1 MQPTAQNNFRLGP
14 VLATLQQKRKIFVS
28 EADFQLELAWIIKEQ
43 YPQAKVRLEYCPD
56 FAPNLHLDILVVIDG
71 RWIPIELKYK
81 TKGCR
86 KVTDGEVFNLKNHA
100 AKDVSCYLYLKDLQR
115 IEYIR
120 DQAPEFLEGYTIF
133 ITNDLSYAKKP
144 LKEDCIYQQF
154 SLEDGITKTGLLDWS
169 ESAGEGTKKHC
180 KNPITLQDNY
190 PLKWQKYSQID
201 DTNTGTFIYLVNK
214 INKH

>member
-1 MQPTAQNNFRLGP
+1 MTVFHLEP
-14 VLATLQQKRKIFVS
+14 VIDTLRQRRKIFVS

-56 FAPNLHLDILVVIDG
+56 FAPNLHLDILVIIDG

-81 TKGCR
+81 TKSCR
-86 KVTDGEVFNLKNHA
+86 KVVDGEVFNLKNHA
-100 AKDVSCYLYLKDLQR
+100 AQDISRYLYLKDLQR

-120 DQAPEFLEGYTIF
+120 DQAPEFLEGYTVF

-144 LKEDCIYQQF
+144 LKEDCVYQQF

-169 ESAGEGTKKHC
+169 AAASEGTKKNC
-180 KNPITLQDNY
+180 KNPIMLQDNY
-190 PLKWQKYSQID
+190 PLRWQEYSQID
-201 DTNTGTFIYLVNK
+201 DTKTGTFIYLANK
-214 INKH
+214 INSR